1 MTGYIRFIAVA
12 GALLVLALS
21 VYFLI
26 IGRSLLIPLAVSIIV
41 WYLINA
47 LASLVC
53 RGRIGVWSPPRWLGL
68 TVSLVVI
75 VVFVAVFVEIISGTL
90 GSAMEA
96 GPRYQANFNRLAD
109 KVSGLFGMKAF
120 ADIGS
125 FASSLLKQIDISKLV
140 RNVANV
146 VGSIAGNLSVII
158 IYVIFLLVE
167 QQHFNKKL
175 NALFTDPAKEA
186 KVRAVLGRISREM
199 QTYLWIKTLLAIVT
213 GLITW
218 LLLWWVGLDF
228 AGFWG
233 FLTFLLYY
241 VPTVGSIVALALPV
255 LLALVQFASL
265 WPALIILVV
274 VGGIQTVIANLI
286 EPRMMGRSLNLSAFV
301 IILSLFVWGAIWGV
315 TGMLLCVPLTVMLMI
330 VFAEF
335 PSTRPIAVL
344 LSADGKVR

>member
-1 MTGYIRFIAVA
+1 MTNYVRFIAVA
-12 GALLVLALS
+12 GALMVVALT

-47 LASLVC
+47 LATMVG
-53 RGRIGVWSPPRWLGL
+53 RVRIGGWTAPRWLQL

-75 VVFVAVFVEIISGTL
+75 VVFIAVSVEVVSGTL
-90 GSAMEA
+90 GAAVDA
-96 GPRYQANFNRLAD
+96 GPRYQANFTRLAD
-109 KVSGLFGMKAF
+109 QISHLFGIKAF
-120 ADIGS
+120 EDVGHLASTLLKKIDIGS
-125 FASSLLKQIDISKLV
+125 LI

-146 VGSIAGNLSVII
+146 VTSIAGNVSVIV
-158 IYVIFLLVE
+158 IYVAFLLIE
-167 QQHFNKKL
+167 QQHFDKKL
-175 NALFTDPAKEA
+175 KALFPDAAKRER
-186 KVRAVLGRISREM
+186 VSGVLRRIMTEM
-199 QTYLWIKTLLAIVT
+199 QTYLWIKTVLAIVT
-213 GLITW
+213 GIITW

-241 VPTVGSIVALALPV
+241 VPTIGSIVALALPV

-274 VGGIQTVIANLI
+274 VGGIQTIIANLI

-315 TGMLLCVPLTVMLMI
+315 TGMLLCVPLTVMMLI
-330 VFAEF
+330 IFAEF
-335 PSTRPIAVL
+335 PATRSVAIM
-344 LSADGKVR
+344 LSADGRIR